1 MKPSFR
7 YILVFIVGVLVGLAA
22 GAWGLRAA
30 WRHTPPS
37 PEGILS
43 HLDKKLNLT
52 DDQKAKALVILTD
65 ESAKMKNL
73 RQEVSEKFEALR
85 NSGAER
91 FRGILDPKQQARY
104 DEMKKKF
111 DQHRMDPFAP
121 PGPPPTHCFGNTPSP
136 SGAPSK

>member
-52 DDQKAKALVILTD
+52 EDQKTKALVILTE
-65 ESAKMKNL
+65 ESAKMKSL
-73 RQEVSEKFEALR
+73 RQEVSGEFETLR
-85 NSGAER
+85 NSGADR
-91 FRGILDPKQQARY
+91 LRDILDSKQQMRF

-121 PGPPPTHCFGNTPSP
+121 PGPAP
-136 SGAPSK
+136 SGAPTK